1 MIISNPTLT
10 VADLLKGDIK
20 LASPPIV
27 YLALQKVVE
36 DPAKTAK
43 DAAAVIESDAALA
56 LRVLKIVN
64 SAFYGFP
71 AQISAVATAI
81 TLIGMRELQNL
92 VLATV
97 VIERFSDLPGQLFS
111 VHDFWAKN
119 LRCALIAR
127 ELDARMGKN
136 YTDTAF
142 LCGLVHDVGQLVLYR
157 RIPILARE
165 VDLLVQ
171 SQLPGEI
178 DQAGIEQQVI
188 GFDHYEVGAELC
200 RLWKLPPVVVD
211 SIRLHRY
218 PDYVGN
224 NAKIA
229 TLIRLAD
236 HFSRVDNPYDVL
248 TANGFD
254 LSPEQISQVMDK
266 THDEFEEIFKLFFS
280 LPAKVLNSRL
290 VLRKS
295 LPSA

>member
-1 MIISNPTLT
+1 MIISTQTLT
-10 VADLLKGDIK
+10 IADLLKGDIK

-27 YLALQKVVE
+27 YLALQKVIE
-36 DPAKTAK
+36 NPTKTAK
-43 DAAAVIESDAALA
+43 DAALVIESDAALA
-56 LRVLKIVN
+56 LRLLKIVN

-71 AQISAVATAI
+71 AQISAISTAI
-81 TLIGMRELQNL
+81 TLIGVRELQSL

-127 ELDARMGKN
+127 ELDLQMGKN
-136 YTDTAF
+136 FSDTAF
-142 LCGLVHDVGQLVLYR
+142 LCGLVHDIGQLVLYR

-171 SQLPGEI
+171 SQSAGEV

-188 GFDHYEVGAELC
+188 GFDHYALGAELC
-200 RLWKLPPVVVD
+200 RLWKLPPVVVE

-218 PDYVGN
+218 PDHVGSH
-224 NAKIA
+224 AQIA

-236 HFSRVDNPYDVL
+236 HFSRVDNHYD
-248 TANGFD
+248 AFEGNGFE
-254 LSPEQISQVMDK
+254 LSPEQISLVMDK
-266 THDEFEEIFKLFFS
+266 THDEFEDIFKLFFPS
-280 LPAKVLNSRL
+280 L
-290 VLRKS
+290 
-295 LPSA
+295 